1 MSNFIHLHFHTSFS
15 FLDGYNPIDK
25 AVARVKELGMTACA
39 ITDHNGLQGVYN
51 FQQECQKQGI
61 KPLLGAEMY
70 YTPSVWELTKPLEER
85 REDAIQKAAKAG
97 EIDLEWAHNKKTKK
111 SEINE
116 KVKKYMYDTTGHHIL
131 FIAKNREGWHNL
143 VKLTSEASRF
153 GKFNG
158 RYHCDM
164 DLLRQYH
171 ENIICTTACISSYS
185 SHMLQQGKTAEAFE
199 YLRGLKEIF
208 GDDFYLEIQ
217 PLNIEKQWQTN
228 LFYMNMAKE
237 LGVKV
242 VATNDVHWTR
252 KEDWHDHEVLL
263 CIGTGKTIDDPNRM
277 SYSNDFWI
285 KSEEEMIES
294 FETQAQSMGLPA
306 EYKEFYMQAL
316 AETVNVAAK
325 VDDDIKLGYDHPIF
339 PEVEVPEGMTA
350 ESYLTYLAY
359 NGLYH
364 YLSNHPECSRV
375 EYEARLASELNV
387 INPKGFAPY
396 FLTVREYAIW
406 CAENGILVGPG
417 RGSAAGSL
425 VLFSIGVTKLIDPI
439 KSGLWFS
446 RFLTKDRMEAPDW
459 KAVA

>member
-1 MSNFIHLHFHTSFS
+1 
-15 FLDGYNPIDK
+15 
-25 AVARVKELGMTACA
+25 
-39 ITDHNGLQGVYN
+39 
-51 FQQECQKQGI
+51 
-61 KPLLGAEMY
+61 MY
-70 YTPSVWELTKPLEER
+70 YTKSMFDLTKPLEER
-85 REDAIQKAAKAG
+85 RADAIKKAVAAG
-97 EIDLEWAHNKKTKK
+97 VITMEWTKDKKTKK

-116 KVKKYMYDTTGHHIL
+116 AVKDYMYDTTGHHIL

-143 VKLTSEASRF
+143 VKLTSESSRL

-171 ENIICTTACISSYS
+171 EGIICTTACISSFS
-185 SHMLQQGKTAEAFE
+185 SHMLQQGKTGEAFG
-199 YLRGLKEIF
+199 YLRELKEIF

-228 LFYMNMAKE
+228 LFYMNVAKD
-237 LGVKV
+237 LDVKV

-252 KEDWHDHEVLL
+252 KEDWYDHEVLL
-263 CIGTGKTIDDPNRM
+263 CVGTGKTIDDPNRM

-350 ESYLTYLAY
+350 ESFLITMY
-359 NGLYH
+359 
-364 YLSNHPECSRV
+364 
-375 EYEARLASELNV
+375 ARSASVSSPTSSMN
-387 INPKGFAPY
+387 
-396 FLTVREYAIW
+396 
-406 CAENGILVGPG
+406 
-417 RGSAAGSL
+417 
-425 VLFSIGVTKLIDPI
+425 
-439 KSGLWFS
+439 
-446 RFLTKDRMEAPDW
+446 
-459 KAVA
+459 